1 MAGKLGSFDYI
12 IVGGGT
18 AGCVL
23 AARLSEN
30 PATRVLMLEA
40 GPRPDS
46 LWIRM
51 PAGMGRLFVNKRYNW
66 CYESEP
72 EPQLGGRALFL
83 PQGKTLGGSSA
94 INGMAFVRGQIEDFD
109 GWAAAGASGWSW
121 PEVLPYFRKLENSDG
136 SDGNGMRGD
145 DGPLSVSHPA
155 YVHPSTYAF
164 IAAAQACGIPANPD
178 YNGVQ
183 QEGVSLLQFTIRDGV
198 RDCAASAYLDPA
210 LRRPNLTV
218 LTGATVKR
226 LEFSRRRA
234 TGVTFDHEHAECRA
248 SAAGEVILS
257 AGAIGSP
264 RLLLASGIG
273 DAGEL
278 SAVGIEPIADLPSV
292 GRHLVD
298 HPYLHMTFR
307 VSASASLNAM
317 LRGWRAYLQ
326 GARWLFSRRGPL
338 TIGASQAVAFIRSG
352 EEQGRPDLQI
362 NFRPISHAFDR
373 AGRLSAD
380 PVPRVTAAICVL
392 RPRSTGRIWL
402 KASDG
407 TPAMLGGYA
416 SDEYDRNL
424 LLRGVQWARRIFGA
438 GELGELVQSEDKPGA
453 SASDE
458 EGIRRFIQETVQPMG
473 HPVGSCRMGDREDC
487 VVDSSLR
494 VHGIQGL
501 RVVDSSV
508 MPAIV
513 SGNTVAATYMIAEK
527 GADLIRAA
535 RIA

>member
-1 MAGKLGSFDYI
+1 MAGELGSFDYI

-23 AARLSEN
+23 ASRLTES
-30 PATRVLMLEA
+30 PAIRVLMLEA
-40 GPRPDS
+40 GPPPDS

-72 EPQLGGRALFL
+72 EPHLGGRTLFW

-94 INGMAFVRGQIEDFD
+94 INGMAFVRGQAEDYD
-109 GWAAAGASGWSW
+109 DWSAAGASGWSW
-121 PEVLPYFRKLENSDG
+121 PDVLPYFRKLESSG
-136 SDGNGMRGD
+136 ANGMRGN

-155 YVHPSTYAF
+155 YVHPSTHAF
-164 IAAAQACGIPANPD
+164 IAAAEACGIPANPD
-178 YNGVQ
+178 YNGAE
-183 QEGVSLLQFTIRDGV
+183 QEGVSLLQFTIRDGL
-198 RDCAASAYLDPA
+198 RDSAASAYLDAA
-210 LRRPNLTV
+210 LRRPNLTI
-218 LTGATVKR
+218 LTGADVKR
-226 LEFSRRRA
+226 LEFTGRRA
-234 TGVTFDHEHAECRA
+234 TGVVFKQNCVERRA
-248 SAAGEVILS
+248 AAAGEVIVS
-257 AGAIGSP
+257 GGAIGSP

-278 SAVGIEPIADLPSV
+278 SALGIEPVADLPAV

-298 HPYLHMTFR
+298 HPYLHMTFG
-307 VSASASLNAM
+307 VPGNASLNAM

-326 GARWLFSRRGPL
+326 GARWLLSRRGPL
-338 TIGASQAVAFIRSG
+338 TIGASQAVAFIRADEG
-352 EEQGRPDLQI
+352 ADRPDLQI
-362 NFRPISHAFDR
+362 NFRPISHAFDS
-373 AGRLSAD
+373 AGRLGAD

-402 KASDG
+402 KAADG
-407 TPAMLGGYA
+407 TPAILGGYA

-424 LLRGVQWARRIFGA
+424 LVRGVQWARRIFSA
-438 GELGELVQSEDKPGA
+438 SELGRLVQSEDKPGA
-453 SASDE
+453 SASDD

-473 HPVGSCRMGDREDC
+473 HPVGTCRMGDREDC

-494 VHGIQGL
+494 VHGIEGL

-513 SGNTVAATYMIAEK
+513 SGNTVAATYMIAER

-535 RIA
+535 RRA